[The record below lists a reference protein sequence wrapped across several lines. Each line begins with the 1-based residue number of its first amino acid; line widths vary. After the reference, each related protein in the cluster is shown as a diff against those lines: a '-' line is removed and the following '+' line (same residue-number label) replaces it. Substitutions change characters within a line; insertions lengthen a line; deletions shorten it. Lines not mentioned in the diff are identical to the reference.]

1 MNDRRP
7 SSASRRLA
15 DARAFFDPQRLAIG
29 RRLRGLR
36 KNQLAALVGTTPT
49 AVGQYE
55 AGTHRPSERTLSQLA
70 LALGVP
76 VEFFTVG
83 HGARAVDSAH
93 AHFRSLRST
102 SQIERDQALSHGHLA
117 AGIVALLEH
126 YVELPDVSIPEYPV
140 WPEEIAGEGPIKA
153 ARLARQL
160 LNVPRGPIRH
170 VVRLLEQHGVVAL
183 HLPPVSRRLDAFS
196 VSAHPRPL
204 VLLNPA
210 KGDYYRNRFDGGHEL
225 GHLIMHADAE
235 PGSRIVE
242 DQAHRFAAEFLM
254 PEEEIAEQL
263 PAMAQWDRLAALK
276 AQWGVSMAALLYRG
290 RTLGIMRD
298 VTYRNAMSTMSSR
311 GWRQQEPGVRPPLE
325 QPTLLT
331 KAVELLT
338 EAGIGRDALA
348 EQAHVSRGDFDLLV
362 PERPYPPPAL

>member
-1 MNDRRP
+1 VNDRRS

-15 DARAFFDPQRLAIG
+15 DARAFFDPQRLAIA

-36 KNQLAALVGTTPT
+36 KNQLALLVGTTPT

-76 VEFFTVG
+76 VEFFTAG
-83 HGARAVDSAH
+83 YAARAVDAAH

-102 SQIERDQALSHGHLA
+102 SQIERDQALAYGHLA
-117 AGIVALLEH
+117 ANVVALLEL
-126 YVELPDVSIPEYPV
+126 YVEMPDVSIPEYPV
-140 WPEEIAGEGPIKA
+140 SPEEIAGEGPIKA
-153 ARLARQL
+153 AQLARQML
-160 LNVPRGPIRH
+160 KVPHGPIKH
-170 VVRLLEQHGVVAL
+170 VVRLLETHGVVAL
-183 HLPPVSRRLDAFS
+183 LLPPVSQRLDAFS

-204 VLLNPA
+204 ALLNPA
-210 KGDYYRNRFDGGHEL
+210 KGDYYRNRFDGSHEL

-263 PAMAQWDRLAALK
+263 PAMAQWDHLATLK
-276 AQWGVSMAALLYRG
+276 AQWGVSMAALLYRA

-298 VTYRNAMSTMSSR
+298 VTYRNAMSAMSSR
-311 GWRQQEPGVRPPLE
+311 GWRQQEPGVQPPLE

-331 KAVELLT
+331 KAVELLAHT
-338 EAGIGRDALA
+338 GIDRIALA
-348 EQAHVSRGDFDLLV
+348 EQCHISRSDFDALV
-362 PERPYPPPAL
+362 PERSYQLPSR